1 MKTKINLIICP
12 NGFGHF
18 RRLNTIIDI
27 IDLQRF
33 DVTIF
38 TDKDAISRFHKRIK
52 LNLSKEIKI
61 KNVPNLPISLDYQ
74 VKTSNKILDIFNF
87 IDDFDKDSLII
98 SDNYPEVFK
107 FKDNGIL
114 LANFFWHKE
123 ISKFIDD
130 KSYNFINS
138 PKKRFIT
145 LGTIFSKSYIKSLKN
160 FSQIGLFG
168 NKKVSAPKKN
178 NRILFVQGKGV
189 WTVNYPL
196 LFKRYIEKYLTK
208 YDGEIVIDEL
218 LENFE
223 HPNLSKDITYSSAKD
238 FKNLDKFDFVIGR
251 PSLGIVTDCLERNI
265 SFIPIYDKE
274 DNEANHNAKIITDFY
289 MVEGLDVT
297 NMDHLL
303 KNDSKININVS
314 FSGAADLMNKI
325 NFMTDNG

>member
-18 RRLNTIIDI
+18 RRLNIILDI
-27 IDLQRF
+27 IDLERF

-38 TDKDAISRFHKRIK
+38 TDKDAISRFYKRVK
-52 LNLSKEIKI
+52 LNLVKEIKI
-61 KNVPNLPISLDYQ
+61 KNVPNLPTSLDYQ
-74 VKTSNKILDIFNF
+74 VKTSNKIFDIFNF
-87 IDDFDKDSLII
+87 IDNLDKDSLVI

-123 ISKFIDD
+123 ITKFIDD
-130 KSYNFINS
+130 KNYNYINS

-145 LGTIFSKSYIKSLKN
+145 LGTIFSKSYVRSLKS

-168 NKKVSAPKKN
+168 NKKDSASKKN

-189 WTVNYPL
+189 WTENYPW
-196 LFKRYIEKYLTK
+196 LFKNYIDKYLGK
-208 YDGEIVIDEL
+208 YNGEIVIDEL

-223 HPNLSKDITYSSAKD
+223 HPNLLKDTTYSSAKD

-265 SFIPIYDKE
+265 PFIPIYDKE

-297 NMDHLL
+297 NMDFLL
-303 KNDSKININVS
+303 KNEAKINFNVS
-314 FSGAADLMNKI
+314 FSGAADLMNQI
-325 NFMTDNG
+325 NFMIDNG

>member
-1 MKTKINLIICP
+1 M
-12 NGFGHF
+12 
-18 RRLNTIIDI
+18 
-27 IDLQRF
+27 
-33 DVTIF
+33 
-38 TDKDAISRFHKRIK
+38 
-52 LNLSKEIKI
+52 
-61 KNVPNLPISLDYQ
+61 
-74 VKTSNKILDIFNF
+74 
-87 IDDFDKDSLII
+87 
-98 SDNYPEVFK
+98 
-107 FKDNGIL
+107 
-114 LANFFWHKE
+114 
-123 ISKFIDD
+123 
-130 KSYNFINS
+130 
-138 PKKRFIT
+138 
-145 LGTIFSKSYIKSLKN
+145 
-160 FSQIGLFG
+160 
-168 NKKVSAPKKN
+168 
-178 NRILFVQGKGV
+178 
-189 WTVNYPL
+189 
-196 LFKRYIEKYLTK
+196 
-208 YDGEIVIDEL
+208 IDEL